1 MIGELRD
8 LRTQLLIVAG
18 VLLLADVAA
27 VGVLVSPLAAGRAEQ
42 QKHYEALRQEKIEKM
57 QAAAPVRGIHEK
69 IDAARRQETAFLD
82 ERLTK
87 RYSAMSEEIS
97 HTAHEAGVEVSR
109 VHYDDSLAQRDLPA
123 GFQPLNITIQVKG
136 SYEQNIRFLNA
147 MERQKMMLLV
157 DGVSFS
163 GLKDGELTLA
173 VKLSTFL
180 RSDQ

>member
-27 VGVLVSPLAAGRAEQ
+27 VGVLVSPLASGRAER
-42 QKHYEALRQEKIEKM
+42 QKQYETLRLEKM
-57 QAAAPVRGIHEK
+57 EKAQATAPARGIHEK
-69 IDAARRQETAFLD
+69 IETTRKQESDFLN
-82 ERLTK
+82 ERLT
-87 RYSAMSEEIS
+87 RHYSAMSEQIS
-97 HTAHEAGVEVSR
+97 HTAKEAGVEVSR
-109 VHYDDSLAQRDLPA
+109 VHYDDSLSQRDIPA
-123 GFQPLNITIQVKG
+123 GFQQLSITIQVRG
-136 SYEQNIRFLNA
+136 SYEQDIRFLNA

-163 GLKDGELTLA
+163 GMKDGQLTVQ
-173 VKLSTFL
+173 VKISTFL

>member
-87 RYSAMSEEIS
+87 RY
-97 HTAHEAGVEVSR
+97 
-109 VHYDDSLAQRDLPA
+109 
-123 GFQPLNITIQVKG
+123 QVKG